1 MVYMTVYI
9 HVNTYHRCAIIYL
22 FNFIY
27 LCQKN
32 AVVLYLRVFDLL
44 YIYMHEL
51 INGYDMENKI
61 CFFHSA
67 TEVCSFKIFDMEFE
81 NILITRK
88 PQKQHT
94 F

>member
-1 MVYMTVYI
+1 MTVYI

-61 CFFHSA
+61 CFF
-67 TEVCSFKIFDMEFE
+67 
-81 NILITRK
+81 IL
-88 PQKQHT
+88 PQKCAVSKFLT
-94 F
+94 WNSKTC

>member
-1 MVYMTVYI
+1 MTVYI
-9 HVNTYHRCAIIYL
+9 HVNAYHRCAIIYL

-61 CFFHSA
+61 CF
-67 TEVCSFKIFDMEFE
+67 I
-81 NILITRK
+81 IL
-88 PQKQHT
+88 PQKCAVSKFLT
-94 F
+94 WNLKTC

>member
-61 CFFHSA
+61 CFF
-67 TEVCSFKIFDMEFE
+67 
-81 NILITRK
+81 ILPQKCAVSKFLTWNSKTK